1 MSHADPEV
9 GRGIKPAL
17 GAYFIIPLLACGLTL
32 YFLISTWNLI
42 WEARSTGTFI
52 GVILLLLCFAQF
64 VRLGL
69 RVARGEATLG
79 FGDLVEN
86 TLYNRQRLALLVLT
100 AVFIAALPL
109 IGTTVGLFLV
119 IIAMTRLMGVHDWR
133 VLVALAFLAAA
144 SVHLLLIYALGSK
157 LPQGVFK
164 SLFSFGGI

>member
-1 MSHADPEV
+1 MSHADPEAQ
-9 GRGIKPAL
+9 RGTKPAL
-17 GAYFIIPLLACGLTL
+17 GAYFIVPLLACGLTL

-52 GVILLLLCFAQF
+52 GVILLLLCMAQF

-69 RVARGEATLG
+69 SVARGEATLG

-86 TLYNRQRLALLVLT
+86 TLYNRQRLTLLVLT

-109 IGTTVGLFLV
+109 LGTTVGLFLV

-164 SLFSFGGI
+164 SLFSFGGA